1 MANTNVNISNRLL
14 TYVKH
19 GIDVT
24 QDMKNIYSNS
34 MILIGDEKQIYV
46 PVLNA
51 YVGVGESRFSQVE
64 EIVNRIT
71 DINFKD
77 TIIIPQPANINTDYF
92 TYAVNGIVPVD
103 ADNPNEFKIT
113 YSISAVPTKKY
124 VDKAIADSKIELSGS
139 YTANGKVVL
148 TNAYLYNGVLSYT
161 YSNLSTSTSGTKN
174 TLGVSVD
181 TTGQLTNLLNPDNVN
196 KGIDVITGIK
206 TSQNGLETVIS
217 YTYTKI
223 YASKDHHSSS
233 GDTKP
238 ASHVVTNVK
247 LETGGKLSYSTAD
260 LSGDYYLQ
268 HNAFITYI
276 HQGANG
282 KITSVSGNHFV
293 DIYNEET
300 AGKLTT
306 DPAHKQRIVTDT
318 YLSTTGELTITYK
331 DIFTDITDFTYHN
344 IELVQITPQQ
354 NTTEFTYA
362 IVGITTSNNDIASS
376 KHTISY
382 STLAVPTKKYVD
394 DKISLSQITLTN
406 TGKSD
411 VNNSVVITSTYLSST
426 GDYSYTYSNLTAS
439 VAGISYTLNPSGK
452 QSLSNILN
460 PDNVNKGIDVIT
472 GIKVTTDKLETK
484 ISYTYTSLYAS
495 KDHHS
500 TKSVHDANTSTTLI
514 TNVNLSIGGELS
526 YTTVSLTGEGSKPK
540 GFLRSF
546 KQDSLGHVTVSGKEF
561 ANIHTRSEAHK
572 LATSKSNADKYVS
585 YAYISED
592 GELKVSYSYLYVD
605 PQNDFKYHEFSVIQQ
620 ASIDDNNFVYVVN
633 GINTSYGGNAT
644 SHTLSYNLV
653 GVPTKEYVDDLIV
666 ANDAMRYRGTV
677 IPASSLSG
685 NITLSYD
692 TTKYSTADVLTGAV
706 YKVSA
711 SGYIGSAYVVP
722 GDMIISYMDPA
733 SINSATGWNI
743 INENVNLRTAT
754 PSKSVNSNGTNRV
767 LTNVSLN
774 NTGTLSY
781 TYAELAV
788 STNTATISNIGEIR
802 TKQSASVNYN
812 INTSDLNKGFPVITS
827 VSLSQDGVTTK
838 LSYSYSYIYAGV
850 DHHSTGTAANS
861 GTTVKLTY
869 GTASNLVTSVSL
881 STNGQLQY
889 TYSPVIVETAF
900 SSTYAT
906 YSTYSAG
913 IDSIIRSGDTTSG
926 VITNI
931 FIDDNK
937 KLNISYTNLHSGS
950 DANAGFLK
958 SFTQSITGKVTAY
971 TGNFS
976 MKKNTGKKNLSEGS
990 YDFVTAVNLDNTGK
1004 LTYDLIT
1011 VSVTDS
1017 YTYNKTLT
1025 TNGTIINITGTIGAD
1040 GSRTWSY
1047 MTPSHLYSYISGTN
1061 TYTFLQNGKIGQKL
1075 TVGGHIEG
1083 KGTLEI
1089 YGNTIL
1095 GSNATTT
1102 YAKVHGRLIVEQNFY
1117 TYGSSYL
1124 GNNGSDNTVVTGNL
1138 SVSEN
1143 TTVTKN
1149 LTVDGNTTLGNDTSN
1164 VTIVKGDL
1172 KVNGNTYIGDASSDI
1187 VYINSKKI
1195 NLENNAI
1202 TLEFIGLKA
1211 IWGTIS

>member
-1 MANTNVNISNRLL
+1 VPNTNVNISNRLL

-64 EIVNRIT
+64 ELVNRIAGAS
-71 DINFKD
+71 FKD

-103 ADNPNEFKIT
+103 AANPNEFKIT

-124 VDKAIADSKIELSGS
+124 VDEAIADSVLELSGS
-139 YTANGKVVL
+139 SATNGKVVL
-148 TNAYLYNGVLSYT
+148 TNTYLYNGVLSYT
-161 YSNLSTSTSGTKN
+161 YSTLSTSTSGTKN

-181 TTGQLTNLLNPDNVN
+181 SNGDLTNLLNPDNVN

-206 TSQNGLETVIS
+206 TSQNGLETVVS

-233 GDTKP
+233 GNTSA

-247 LETGGKLSYSTAD
+247 LASDGTLSYSTAD

-268 HNAFITYI
+268 NNAFITYI

-306 DPAHKQRIVTDT
+306 DSAHKQRIVTDT

-331 DIFTDITDFTYHN
+331 DIFADITDFTYHN
-344 IELVQITPQQ
+344 IELVQIAPPQ
-354 NTTEFTYA
+354 NTLEFTYA
-362 IVGITTSNNDIASS
+362 IVGIATSNNDTAAS

-382 STLAVPTKKYVD
+382 STLAVPTQKYVD
-394 DKISLSQITLTN
+394 DKISSSQITLTN
-406 TGKSD
+406 TGTSA
-411 VNNSVVITSTYLSST
+411 VNNSIVITSTYLSAT
-426 GDYSYTYSNLTAS
+426 GDYSYTYSSLTAS
-439 VAGISYTLNPSGK
+439 ATGILSTLSPTGK

-460 PDNVNKGIDVIT
+460 PDSVSKGIDVIT
-472 GIKVTTDKLETK
+472 GITVTTDKLETK

-500 TKSVHDANTSTTLI
+500 TESTHDANISTTLI
-514 TNVNLSIGGELS
+514 TNVNLSTSGELS
-526 YTTVSLTGEGSKPK
+526 YTTVSLAGSGSKPK
-540 GFLRSF
+540 GFLRGF
-546 KQDSLGHVTVSGKEF
+546 TQDSLGHVTVSGKEF
-561 ANIHTRSEAHK
+561 TNIHTRSDAHK
-572 LATSKSNADKYVS
+572 LATSVSNADKYVS
-585 YAYISED
+585 YTYISED
-592 GELKVSYSYLYVD
+592 GELKVSYTYLYVD
-605 PQNDFKYHEFSVIQQ
+605 PENDFKYHEFGVTQQ
-620 ASIDDNNFVYVVN
+620 AAVGDNNFVYVVK
-633 GINTSYGGNAT
+633 GINTSNGGNAT
-644 SHTLSYNLV
+644 SHTLSYALV
-653 GVPTKEYVDDLIV
+653 GVPTKKYVDDLIE

-677 IPASSLSG
+677 APASSSSG
-685 NITLSYD
+685 NITLTYD
-692 TTKYSTADVLTGAV
+692 TAKYSTADVSTGAV

-733 SINSATGWNI
+733 SVNSATGWNI

-754 PSKSVNSNGTNRV
+754 PSSSTNSDETKRV

-788 STNTATISNIGEIR
+788 STNTATIANIGEIR
-802 TKQSASVNYN
+802 NKQSASTNYN
-812 INTSDLNKGFPVITS
+812 INTSDSNKGFPVITS
-827 VSLSQDGVTTK
+827 VSLTQDGVTTK

-850 DHHSTGTAANS
+850 GHHSTGTAANS

-869 GTASNLVTSVSL
+869 ETASNLVTSVSL

-913 IDSIIRSGDTTSG
+913 IDSIKRSGDTTSG
-926 VITNI
+926 VLTNI

-937 KLNISYTNLHSGS
+937 KLNVSYTNLSSGS

-958 SFTQSITGKVTAY
+958 SFTQTITGKVTAV

-976 MKKNTGKKNLSEGS
+976 MKKNTGTKDLSQGS

-1025 TNGTIINITGTIGAD
+1025 ANGTIINITGTTGAD

-1047 MTPSHLYSYISGTN
+1047 MTPDYLY
-1061 TYTFLQNGKIGQKL
+1061 TYVHSTSTYLFMENGKVGQNL
-1075 TVGGHIEG
+1075 TVLGHIEG
-1083 KGTLEI
+1083 KGDLTI
-1089 YGNTIL
+1089 SGNTTL
-1095 GSNATTT
+1095 GTNATTT
-1102 YAKVHGRLIVEQNFY
+1102 YTKVHGKLIVEQNFY

-1124 GNNGSDNTVVTGNL
+1124 GDGASDNTVVTGSL

-1143 TTVTKN
+1143 ATITKN
-1149 LTVDGNTTLGNDTSN
+1149 LTVNGNTTLGNEASDVAT
-1164 VTIVKGDL
+1164 VKGDL

-1187 VYINSKKI
+1187 VYMNSRKI

-1211 IWGTIS
+1211 LWGTIS